1 MNKYLFCLLGLFL
14 SLPLLAA
21 EQAEL
26 WTALAQDGHVALMRH
41 ARAPGTGD
49 PARFQLDDCT
59 TQRNLDDTGREQA
72 RRTGAAF
79 RARDIKVARV
89 LSSQWCRCRETA
101 ELLDLAP
108 VEDLPALNSFFADS
122 TQRTPQTAQLRRY
135 LAELERSGPSVVLVT
150 HQVNITALIGYY
162 PASGEIDVLRLDT
175 AGDFTLLGAI
185 SPF

>member
-89 LSSQWCRCRETA
+89 LSSQWCRCRERP
-101 ELLDLAP
+101 D
-108 VEDLPALNSFFADS
+108 
-122 TQRTPQTAQLRRY
+122 
-135 LAELERSGPSVVLVT
+135 
-150 HQVNITALIGYY
+150 
-162 PASGEIDVLRLDT
+162 
-175 AGDFTLLGAI
+175 
-185 SPF
+185 